1 MVHGK
6 RWFGRLAA
14 VVALCA
20 GGSMA
25 ACGGPEVKEKQSVTF
40 SLGAATQAAL
50 AQRANAL
57 SAGSPLAN
65 VAGVVV
71 SIVDANGAAV
81 QSDLRLVMYAFGGS
95 YVSDSVQLEAGS
107 YHLTKFLVVD
117 ASNNTLFAAP
127 NAADPNVDP
136 ALVAQVKQPLPLA
149 FTVAQGPTHSQP
161 VEVLPVD
168 WHPPQ
173 DFGYVAFSVA
183 VKMFAKGSRQI
194 FYGVG
199 PDGLMGTSDD
209 QMNSYTDHVRKANG
223 QTLTSIWAWCCG
235 DGYDGRGLDGVF
247 FTPDDV
253 PAGDWWER
261 SDSYGSNQSGPGP
274 DGFWL
279 TDDDTI
285 STWQKYDLSAAVTGI
300 GYDPLFN
307 DPGPD
312 GVWFTADDVMY
323 GYYKSNWDTATGAQT
338 MRVIYTGAG
347 PDGLWYTD
355 DDQVG
360 QDYKGA
366 YARWKSAP
374 GNNIWDSWYQEI
386 TYSGPGADGIWFTA
400 DDTVNTCKT
409 HVFGDG
415 TQHWTEQR
423 DYSPGY
429 DNTCFTADDQLYQ
442 YAVQLNTY

>member
-1 MVHGK
+1 M
-6 RWFGRLAA
+6 A
-14 VVALCA
+14 VALCA
-20 GGSMA
+20 GGAMA
-25 ACGGPEVKEKQSVTF
+25 GCGGPQVKEKQSVTF
-40 SLGAATQAAL
+40 SLGAAAQAAL
-50 AQRANAL
+50 AQRSNAL

-65 VAGVVV
+65 VAAVVV
-71 SIVDANGAAV
+71 SIEDTAGAVVKA
-81 QSDLRLVMYAFGGS
+81 DLRVAMYAFSGS
-95 YVSDSVQLEAGS
+95 YVSNTVQLDVGD
-107 YHLTKFLVVD
+107 YRLTKFLVVD
-117 ASNNTLFAAP
+117 AANTTLFAAP
-127 NAADPNVDP
+127 NANADPK
-136 ALVAQVKQPLPLA
+136 LVAQVKNPLPIA
-149 FTVAQGPTHSQP
+149 FSVAQGPAHSQP

-168 WHPPQ
+168 WHSPQ

-183 VKMFAKGSRQI
+183 VKIFAKTSRQI
-194 FYGVG
+194 FYNTGW
-199 PDGLMGTSDD
+199 DGIMGTSDD
-209 QMNSYTDHVRKANG
+209 QINSYTDHVRKANG
-223 QTLTSIWAWCCG
+223 QTLTSIWYWVG
-235 DGYDGRGLDGVF
+235 NNGYDGRGPDGAF

-274 DGFWL
+274 DGIWL
-279 TDDDTI
+279 TDDDTVV
-285 STWQKYDLSAAVTGI
+285 TWQKYDPTGLVTGI
-300 GYDPLFN
+300 GYEPLFN
-307 DPGPD
+307 DSGPD

-323 GYYKSNWDTATGAQT
+323 GYYKCYWDTATGAQT
-338 MRVIYTGAG
+338 MRVIYTGPG
-347 PDGLWYTD
+347 PDGVWFTD
-355 DDQVG
+355 DDEVG

-415 TQHWTEQR
+415 TQHWTEER